1 MKMYV
6 GFDDTDHRGSRYG
19 TGKLVRWF
27 RKALPPGW
35 TCIGV
40 VRQQLLVCSGIPF
53 TSHNSAA
60 CMVVDMPED
69 RQVDGLIQ
77 LAVEHIRQ
85 FALEGSDPG
94 LCVADERC
102 RSLPDLIRLGAFCTH
117 AIASQGQA
125 IEAARYAHL
134 SGHGGTCDGII
145 GAAAAVGL
153 TASGW
158 SGRFIEFGNLR
169 DYPEVVMVSD
179 LGKDGIRVMSMDR
192 DGQVPGP
199 DDKVYT
205 HCWLRPRLMGNQAV
219 MLVKAKGRGE
229 WENLHFKR
237 VNSHGAG
244 NSAGFPG

>member
-1 MKMYV
+1 MKLYV
-6 GFDDTDHRGSRYG
+6 GFDDTDHKGSSYG

-27 RKALPPGW
+27 RRELPREF

-40 VRQQLLVCSGIPF
+40 VRQQLLVSSGIPY

-60 CMVVDMPED
+60 CMVVDMPGDQRVD
-69 RQVDGLIQ
+69 RIIH

-94 LCVADERC
+94 LCVADEVC
-102 RSLPDLIRLGAFCTH
+102 PSIPDLTRLGRFCTH
-117 AIASQGQA
+117 SIVSQGQA
-125 IEAARYAHL
+125 IDAARYAHL

-169 DYPEVVMVSD
+169 AYPEVVLVSD

-205 HCWLRPRLMGNQAV
+205 RRWLRPRLMGKQAV
-219 MLVKAKGRGE
+219 MLVKARGRGE
-229 WENLHFKR
+229 WENLHYKR
-237 VNSHGAG
+237 VNSHGTD
-244 NSAGFPG
+244 NSPVLPR